1 MRRIAIAALLASLV
15 VPTTA
20 AALLTPGRTISNTAP
35 VTALSVTHRSVV
47 YAVGRTKTACGE
59 VRLWDTGT
67 RGLWSFGQRTILGC
81 EENPSGGY
89 GIAQVSTTGRR
100 AFWVTNIGG
109 NITDYQLWTATP
121 TRKAP
126 LRLAFASSET
136 GDPPAIVLGV
146 GTPEGVPYAVGSTV
160 TYVGAN
166 GARLF
171 RTTLGSPVRLL
182 AAGPGLGTARVVA
195 ALANGGVV
203 VLSRSGATLRTDG
216 YGPETVRAI
225 QLAGA
230 GPVVQA
236 GDIVTVGQ
244 SAGGTRISL
253 PHNALMLDYRQRAI
267 VYRQGT
273 QVRKRLVGTGADSL
287 LSVIPV
293 RRYEPILLSV
303 DWGSAWAEGSSVRW
317 RSGPPV

>member
-1 MRRIAIAALLASLV
+1 VRRIAIAALLASLV
-15 VPTTA
+15 VPATA
-20 AALLTPGRTISNTAP
+20 AALLTPGRTIANTAP

-136 GDPPAIVLGV
+136 GGPPAIVLGV

-182 AAGPGLGTARVVA
+182 AAGPGPGTARVVA
-195 ALANGGVV
+195 ALANGSVV

-216 YGPETVRAI
+216 YGPEAVRAI

-236 GDIVTVGQ
+236 GDTVTVGP
-244 SAGGTRISL
+244 SAGGTKITL
-253 PHNALMLDYRQRAI
+253 PHNALMLDYRQGAI

-293 RRYEPILLSV
+293 RPYEPILFSI